1 DRGSR
6 RHQRHHR
13 LDRAARAARRTAPG
27 RARLW
32 QAAAVR
38 HAARRRVSAR
48 GGHAVPRRYGGGA
61 AARGGDRPDRHAAV
75 PVAVRSVAA
84 ELVMLAVESLA
95 FGYPQHTVGRDVSF
109 TLDAGEVMCV
119 LGPNGSGK
127 TTLLR
132 TLLGLLPP
140 HGGQILLHRES
151 LFSLSR
157 AEIARIAGYV
167 PQAHQPYFAY
177 SVRDMVLMGRS
188 AHLGTFSMPGTRD
201 REVAARV
208 LERIAALAAG
218 GISILF
224 STHDPDHAFLA
235 AQRALLLAEGRVLAL
250 GTPREVIRADTLQR
264 LYHVA
269 VQVVPLEGGGHTCL
283 PALRR

>member
-1 DRGSR
+1 
-6 RHQRHHR
+6 
-13 LDRAARAARRTAPG
+13 
-27 RARLW
+27 
-32 QAAAVR
+32 
-38 HAARRRVSAR
+38 
-48 GGHAVPRRYGGGA
+48 
-61 AARGGDRPDRHAAV
+61 
-75 PVAVRSVAA
+75 
-84 ELVMLAVESLA
+84 
-95 FGYPQHTVGRDVSF
+95 
-109 TLDAGEVMCV
+109 MCV

-132 TLLGLLPP
+132 TLLGLLPL
-140 HGGQILLHRES
+140 HEGRILFNGKDSASFPR
-151 LFSLSR
+151 R
-157 AEIARIAGYV
+157 EIARIAGYV
-167 PQAHQPYFAY
+167 PQAHSPYFAY

-188 AHLGTFSMPGTRD
+188 AHLGTFSMPGAHD
-201 REVAARV
+201 RELAARV
-208 LERIAALAAG
+208 LESLGISPLADRPVTEISAGERQLALIARALAQEPRLLVMDEPTASLDFGNQVRVLERVAALAAG

-250 GTPREVIRADTLQR
+250 GTPREVIRSDTLQR

>member
-1 DRGSR
+1 
-6 RHQRHHR
+6 
-13 LDRAARAARRTAPG
+13 
-27 RARLW
+27 
-32 QAAAVR
+32 
-38 HAARRRVSAR
+38 
-48 GGHAVPRRYGGGA
+48 
-61 AARGGDRPDRHAAV
+61 
-75 PVAVRSVAA
+75 
-84 ELVMLAVESLA
+84 MLAVDSLA
-95 FGYPQHTVGRDVSF
+95 FGYPRHTVGRDVSF
-109 TLDAGEVMCV
+109 TLGAGEVMCV

-132 TLLGLLPP
+132 TLLGLLPL
-140 HGGQILLHRES
+140 HEGKILFNGKD
-151 LFSLSR
+151 FSFFPR
-157 AEIARIAGYV
+157 QEIARFAGYV

-188 AHLGTFSMPGTRD
+188 AHLGTFSTPAAHD
-201 REVAARV
+201 REVAARVLESLGISQLADRPVTEISAGERQLALVARALAQEPRLLVMDEPTASLDFGNQVRV

-235 AQRALLLAEGRVLAL
+235 AQRALLLSEGRVLAL

-283 PALRR
+283 PALK

>member
-1 DRGSR
+1 
-6 RHQRHHR
+6 
-13 LDRAARAARRTAPG
+13 
-27 RARLW
+27 
-32 QAAAVR
+32 
-38 HAARRRVSAR
+38 
-48 GGHAVPRRYGGGA
+48 
-61 AARGGDRPDRHAAV
+61 
-75 PVAVRSVAA
+75 
-84 ELVMLAVESLA
+84 MLTVDSLA
-95 FGYPQHTVGRDVSF
+95 FGYPRRTVGRDVSF
-109 TLDAGEVMCV
+109 TLGAGEVMCV

-132 TLLGLLPP
+132 TLLGLLSLE
-140 HGGQILLHRES
+140 GGKIEFNGKDLQ
-151 LFSLSR
+151 SLSR
-157 AEIARIAGYV
+157 REMARIAGYV

-188 AHLGTFSMPGTRD
+188 AHLGTFSTPGAHD
-201 REVAARV
+201 REVAARVLESLGISPLADRPVTEISAGERQLALVARALAQEPRLLVMDEPTASLDFGNQVRV
-208 LERIAALAAG
+208 LERIAALAAS

-269 VQVVPLEGGGHTCL
+269 VQVVPIEGGGHTCL
-283 PALRR
+283 PALK

>member
-1 DRGSR
+1 
-6 RHQRHHR
+6 
-13 LDRAARAARRTAPG
+13 
-27 RARLW
+27 
-32 QAAAVR
+32 
-38 HAARRRVSAR
+38 
-48 GGHAVPRRYGGGA
+48 
-61 AARGGDRPDRHAAV
+61 
-75 PVAVRSVAA
+75 
-84 ELVMLAVESLA
+84 MLAVDSLA
-95 FGYPQHTVGRDVSF
+95 FGYPHHTVGRGVSF
-109 TLDAGEVMCV
+109 ALDAGEVMCV

-132 TLLGLLPP
+132 TLLGLLPL
-140 HGGQILLHRES
+140 HEGKILFNGKD
-151 LFSLSR
+151 FSSFPR
-157 AEIARIAGYV
+157 REIARFAGYV

-188 AHLGTFSMPGTRD
+188 AHLGTFSMPGTHD
-201 REVAARV
+201 REVAARVLESLGISQLADRPVTEISAGERQLALVARALAQEPRLLVMDEPTASLDFGNQVRV

-250 GTPREVIRADTLQR
+250 GAPREVIRADTLQR

-269 VQVVPLEGGGHTCL
+269 VRVVPLEGGGHTCL
-283 PALRR
+283 PALK